1 MGPFSYGVG
10 FGAYHPYH
18 FGFAAPAIVA
28 APAAAEEEEAEP
40 KVAAVPA
47 LTYAGL
53 PLAGLPYAGLPYTAA
68 TLPKLELPAG
78 AISYSLGGVPFIVP
92 AVAAQE
98 EAEEAAVEVEEE

>member
-18 FGFAAPAIVA
+18 FGFAAPAIVS
-28 APAAAEEEEAEP
+28 APAAAEEEEAKP

-47 LTYAGL
+47 LTY
-53 PLAGLPYAGLPYTAA
+53 AGLPYAGLPYTAA
-68 TLPKLELPAG
+68 TLPKLELPTG
-78 AISYSLGGVPFIVP
+78 AISYSLGGVPFVVP